1 VSPKRRSPG
10 DGGLWKRAD
19 GMWTGSV
26 EIRSIDGTRLQK
38 RVYSKNRNE
47 AKRKLDELRD
57 ELKKGIIP
65 IASTTTVNVWLRY
78 WVDKIKKPNV
88 KPNTYDWYEEAVRL
102 HIIPNIDAKTKLKH
116 LTSIDIE
123 DMLTKIDTSGNRQR
137 AHKTLKQ
144 ALGKAVDYGL
154 IGRNAAAAVHPPGHV
169 KKTRG
174 SLGADA
180 AKRAIKAAIEVQES
194 RDESDPMVATR
205 WAAAFF
211 TGARPAELLGLEL
224 NRINL
229 GDDPIFRPPLPPLP
243 PMALDLSW
251 QLQPMDRAHGCGD
264 PIDTWPNG
272 KPRYPCGKKMPSFCP
287 QSRWGFN
294 DDFVYR
300 ECIGSLVWTKPKSA
314 AGTRIVPLVP
324 FVAISLERHLAD
336 TAGLPNPHQLVWRR
350 ADGRPLTKH
359 DDAAQWRKVIA
370 AAELPAV
377 DVYAGRHTTGTL
389 LQELGVPI
397 EVRMQIMGQ
406 SSEAA
411 HAGYIHV
418 DQTQTRAALGKLERL
433 LLG

>member
-1 VSPKRRSPG
+1 MSPKRRSPG

-26 EIRSIDGTRLQK
+26 EIASPDGTRRQK

-57 ELKKGIIP
+57 EIRKGIIP
-65 IASTTTVNVWLRY
+65 IASTTTVNAWLRY

-88 KPNTYDWYEEAVRL
+88 RPNTYDWYEEAVRL
-102 HIIPNIDAKTKLKH
+102 HIIPNIDSKTKLKA
-116 LTSIDIE
+116 LTSIDVE
-123 DMLTKIDTSGNRQR
+123 QMLEKVDTSGNRQR

-154 IGRNAAAAVHPPGHV
+154 IGRNVAKAVETPGHV

-174 SLGADA
+174 SLGAEA

-194 RDESDPMVATR
+194 RDETAPIVATR
-205 WAAAFF
+205 WATAFL
-211 TGARPAELLGLEL
+211 TAARPAELLGLEL
-224 NRINL
+224 DRVNL
-229 GDDPIFRPPLPPLP
+229 TDEPIFRPGLPPLPPLSI
-243 PMALDLSW
+243 DLAW
-251 QLQPMDRAHGCGD
+251 QLQPLDRAHGCGD
-264 PIDTWPNG
+264 PEGTWPNG

-287 QSRWGFN
+287 QTRWDFN

-300 ECIGSLVWTKPKSA
+300 ECIGSLLWTKPKSA
-314 AGTRIVPLVP
+314 AGTRIIPLVP
-324 FVAISLERHLAD
+324 FLVAALAQHLAD
-336 TAGLPNPHQLVWRR
+336 TADVPNPHGLVWRR

-359 DDAAQWRKVIA
+359 DDAAQWRQVLA
-370 AAELPAV
+370 AAGLPKS

-389 LQELGVPI
+389 LQELRVPI

-411 HAGYIHV
+411 HAAYVHV
-418 DQTQTRAALGKLERL
+418 DQTQTRAALEKLEQL